1 MTQKFTPLPE
11 KSRTISIDVLRGFAL
26 LGILLVNMPTFHS
39 PFLYLDSFTYWPS
52 KMDKFFQG
60 IVDLFAQ
67 ANFYPLF
74 AFLFGYGAMIIADR
88 SQVKGIYFPAFFAR
102 RLAILLIIGCI
113 HAFLI
118 WNGDIL
124 ITYAITGFFFI
135 LFYRLS
141 GQMLLRVGVVIYC
154 IPVLFTTFLSMHSQ
168 EHFSENVDA
177 VQTSIQNYSS
187 GSVLEILKQR
197 ATDWAYMNLEMSAV
211 TLGIGVLGLML
222 LGAAFA
228 KLRWLVDVDN
238 HKRLLIG
245 LLITGLIFGLGARI
259 ASSFYMDSLFLVI
272 MQEQFSGAFIAL
284 FYMIVIVLST
294 QTTIGQKLLKPFANV
309 GRLSMS
315 NYLLQSIAM
324 TFIFYSYGLGLYG
337 SISYTAGFVLVFAFF
352 IFQTLLSKWWMTRFQ
367 YGHIEYIWRWGTYGQ
382 KPTFKKQKMPY

>member
-1 MTQKFTPLPE
+1 MTQMFTPLPE
-11 KSRTISIDVLRGFAL
+11 KNRTIAIDVLRGFAL
-26 LGILLVNMPTFHS
+26 IGILLVNMPTFHS

-52 KMDKFFQG
+52 EMDQFFSG

-67 ANFYPLF
+67 SNFYPLF
-74 AFLFGYGAMIIADR
+74 AFLFGYGAMIIAER
-88 SQVKGIYFPAFFAR
+88 SQMKGIYFPTFFAR
-102 RLAILLIIGCI
+102 RLTILLVIGCI

-135 LFYRLS
+135 LFYQLS
-141 GQMLLRVGVVIYC
+141 GKMLLRIGIAIYC
-154 IPVLFTTFLSMHSQ
+154 IPVLLTIFLPMQSQ
-168 EHFSENVDA
+168 EHFGENSKA
-177 VQTSIQNYSS
+177 IQTSIQTYRS
-187 GSVLEILKQR
+187 GSILDILKQR
-197 ATDWAYMNLEMSAV
+197 ATDWIYMNVEMSAV
-211 TLGIGVLGLML
+211 ILGIGVIGLML

-228 KLRWLVDVDN
+228 KQRWLVEVDK

-245 LLITGLIFGLGARI
+245 LLITGLILGFGSRI
-259 ASSFYMDSLFLVI
+259 SSSFYMDNLFLMN

-284 FYMIVIVLST
+284 FYMMVIVLSA
-294 QTTIGQKLLKPFANV
+294 QTKVGQKLLKPFANV

-352 IFQTLLSKWWMTRFQ
+352 IIQILVSKWWITRFQ
-367 YGHIEYIWRWGTYGQ
+367 YGPVEYIWRWATYGQ
-382 KPTFKKQKMPY
+382 KPTFKKTTH

>member
-11 KSRTISIDVLRGFAL
+11 KNRTISIDVLRGFAL

-52 KMDKFFQG
+52 EMDQFFSEF
-60 IVDLFAQ
+60 VDLFAQ
-67 ANFYPLF
+67 SNFYPLF
-74 AFLFGYGAMIIADR
+74 AFLFGYGAMIIAER
-88 SQVKGIYFPAFFAR
+88 SQAKGIYFPTFFAR
-102 RLAILLIIGCI
+102 RLTILLMIGCI

-141 GQMLLRVGVVIYC
+141 GKMLLRVGIAIYC
-154 IPVLFTTFLSMHSQ
+154 IPVLFTIFLLMQSQ
-168 EHFSENVDA
+168 EHFGENPEA
-177 VQTSIQNYSS
+177 IQTSIQAYGS
-187 GSVLEILKQR
+187 GSILDILKQR
-197 ATDWAYMNLEMSAV
+197 ATDWTYMNVEMSAV
-211 TLGIGVLGLML
+211 ILGIGVLGLML
-222 LGAAFA
+222 LGSAFA
-228 KLRWLVDVDN
+228 KLRWLVDVDK
-238 HKRLLIG
+238 HKRLLIC
-245 LLITGLIFGLGARI
+245 LLITGLILGFGARI
-259 ASSFYMDSLFLVI
+259 AISFNMNSLFLMI

-284 FYMIVIVLST
+284 FYMMVVVLLV
-294 QTTIGQKLLKPFANV
+294 QTTVGQKLLKPFANV

-337 SISYTAGFVLVFAFF
+337 SISYTAGFVLVFVFF
-352 IFQTLLSKWWMTRFQ
+352 TIQIIVSKWWVTRFQ
-367 YGHIEYIWRWGTYGQ
+367 YGPVEYIWRWATYGK
-382 KPTFKKQKMPY
+382 KPTFKKLV